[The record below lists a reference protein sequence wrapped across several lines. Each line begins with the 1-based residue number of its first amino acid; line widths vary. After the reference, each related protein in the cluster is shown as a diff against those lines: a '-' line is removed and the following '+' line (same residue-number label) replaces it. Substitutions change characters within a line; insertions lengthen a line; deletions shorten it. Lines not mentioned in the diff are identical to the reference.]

1 MLTITEIEKVI
12 ATPDVRDPLG
22 LRDRAIVE
30 RALAWIAKYMD
41 VVRPELVV
49 TASEQ
54 ALFLTR
60 LGDPFTPDALTDR
73 VRKIVSESGV
83 GKKGAC
89 HMFRHTAATLMLEGG
104 ADIRYVQQMLG
115 HSKLET
121 TEIYT
126 HVSITK
132 LREVYAATH
141 PAAKLGRSPARR
153 SLLVRIVPPH
163 RMRPIFWLTSRTKP
177 TRNAATDCLRRR
189 DRHGVH
195 FSDAHEHRTTACRHP
210 RATSRRTTPDR

>member
-1 MLTITEIEKVI
+1 
-12 ATPDVRDPLG
+12 
-22 LRDRAIVE
+22 
-30 RALAWIAKYMD
+30 
-41 VVRPELVV
+41 V
-49 TASEQ
+49 TAAEQ

-73 VRKIVSESGV
+73 VRKIVAESEV
-83 GKKGAC
+83 AKKGAC
-89 HMFRHTAATLMLEGG
+89 HMFRHTAATLMLEGR

-141 PAAKLGRSPARR
+141 PAAKLGRSPATVVARVA
-153 SLLVRIVPPH
+153 SSAAADAAELLADLAAEAGEEAEPERQG
-163 RMRPIFWLTSRTKP
+163 RPSTTG
-177 TRNAATDCLRRR
+177 R
-189 DRHGVH
+189 DG
-195 FSDAHEHRTTACRHP
+195 STLP
-210 RATSRRTTPDR
+210 

>member
-1 MLTITEIEKVI
+1 
-12 ATPDVRDPLG
+12 
-22 LRDRAIVE
+22 
-30 RALAWIAKYMD
+30 MD

-49 TASEQ
+49 TAAEQ

-73 VRKIVSESGV
+73 VRKIVADSEV
-83 GKKGAC
+83 AKKGAC

-104 ADIRYVQQMLG
+104 ADIRYVQQMLS

-141 PAAKLGRSPARR
+141 PAAKLGRSPAVRVASPAAVDAAELLADLDAEAGEEAEPEHQGRPSTTGRDGSTLPSRCSR
-153 SLLVRIVPPH
+153 S
-163 RMRPIFWLTSRTKP
+163 KP
-177 TRNAATDCLRRR
+177 T
-189 DRHGVH
+189 
-195 FSDAHEHRTTACRHP
+195 
-210 RATSRRTTPDR
+210 